1 MILIILS
8 YSSISEPLILNVN
21 MQIKIDMKTLINLL
35 IKKVQ
40 TSAITREMLKTNY
53 EFDLF
58 IFG

>member
-1 MILIILS
+1 
-8 YSSISEPLILNVN
+8 